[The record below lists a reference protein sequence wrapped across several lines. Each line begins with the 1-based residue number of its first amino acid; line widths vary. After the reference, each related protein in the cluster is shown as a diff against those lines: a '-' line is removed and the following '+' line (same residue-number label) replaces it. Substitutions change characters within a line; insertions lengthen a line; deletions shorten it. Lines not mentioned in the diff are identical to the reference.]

1 MQLSRKEQKLKI
13 RKPVPI
19 RDKNVLFTMKIKKI
33 SIRKTDTDYLKQG
46 IEEYETRIKRLVPFE
61 SIQIPAAK
69 SSSQMNVNITKGK
82 EAEKVMHYLAPSDF
96 VVLLDEK
103 GKELRSI
110 EFADFLRAKFNSSI
124 KTLVFVTGGPFG
136 FDDSLK
142 TRADFMLSLSK
153 MTFSHQMVRLFFSE
167 QLYRALTILNNESYH
182 HE

>member
-1 MQLSRKEQKLKI
+1 MIFRKEQKLRI

-19 RDKNVLFTMKIKKI
+19 QDKNVLFAMKIKQI
-33 SIRKTDTDYLKQG
+33 SIGKTDSDYLKQG
-46 IEEYETRIKRLVPFE
+46 IKEYETRIKRLVPFE
-61 SIQIPAAK
+61 SIQIPAAR
-69 SSSQMNVNITKGK
+69 SSPRMNVKVTKGK
-82 EAEKVMHYLAPSDF
+82 EAEKVMQYIAPADF

-110 EFADFLRAKFNSSI
+110 EFADFLSAKFNSSI
-124 KTLVFVTGGPFG
+124 KTMVFITGGPFG

-142 TRADFMLSLSK
+142 ARADFMLSLSK

-167 QLYRALTILNNESYH
+167 QLYRALSIINNAAYH

>member
-1 MQLSRKEQKLKI
+1 
-13 RKPVPI
+13 
-19 RDKNVLFTMKIKKI
+19 MKIKHI
-33 SIRKTDTDYLKQG
+33 SIGKTDTDYLKIG
-46 IEEYETRIKRLVPFE
+46 VEEYETRIKHLVRFE

-69 SSSQMNVNITKGK
+69 SSSQMNLKVTKGK
-82 EAEKVMHYLAPSDF
+82 EAEKAMQYIASSDF

-124 KTLVFVTGGPFG
+124 KTMVFITGGPFG
-136 FDDSLK
+136 FNDSLK
-142 TRADFMLSLSK
+142 TRADFILSLSK

-167 QLYRALTILNNESYH
+167 QLYRALSILNNTAYH